1 LPESIRYGTAVAH
14 DPLVALLDLPDVAPA
29 VAAAR
34 EAVDELYRLPVLRRR
49 GGAVAAEV
57 ALRGAVAS
65 AALAGSRHDLADV
78 RAGVVTDPVVQG
90 ALRCSEALPGLVDRW
105 RVAPRQVLARLHLLA
120 ARGLVSDDLLG
131 RPTGELEVAARLDA
145 LASLIVAKSEAPPL
159 IRAAVVHGE
168 VLALRA
174 FAGPYDIVA
183 RSAARLEMMAGGLD
197 PRGLVSVEEIHLERE
212 PEYVGA
218 SGAFATGTRDG
229 VRSWLRHCATAVE
242 LGARRSLAAH
252 TDGASG

>member
-1 LPESIRYGTAVAH
+1 MSH
-14 DPLVALLDLPDVAPA
+14 DPLAALLDLADVAPA

-34 EAVDELYRLPVLRRR
+34 SAVDELYRSPALRRR
-49 GGAVAAEV
+49 GGAIAAEV
-57 ALRGAVAS
+57 ALHAAVAS
-65 AALAGSRHDLADV
+65 AALDGSRHDVTDV
-78 RAGVVTDPVVQG
+78 RAGVVTDPVLQG

-105 RVAPRQVLARLHLLA
+105 RTAPRQVLARLHLLA
-120 ARGLVSDDLLG
+120 ARGVVSDDLLG
-131 RPTGELEVAARLDA
+131 RPVGDPRVAARLDA
-145 LASLIVAKSEAPPL
+145 LAEVVVSASSAPPL

-174 FAGPYDIVA
+174 FPGPYGVVA
-183 RSAARLEMMAGGLD
+183 RSAARLEMMSGGLD

-229 VRSWLRHCATAVE
+229 VRSWLRHYATAVE

-252 TDGASG
+252 ADGASG